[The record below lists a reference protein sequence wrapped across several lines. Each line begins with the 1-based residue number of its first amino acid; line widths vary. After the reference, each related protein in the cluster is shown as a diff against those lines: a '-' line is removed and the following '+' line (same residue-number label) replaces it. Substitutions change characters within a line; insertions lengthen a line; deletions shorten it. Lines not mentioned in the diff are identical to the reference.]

1 MAGSYKVHI
10 HQGSSRGHSTSS
22 SSSHSSSAA
31 ASSSAASTRQSTSS
45 GSRRVYSANGYTS
58 NVVGSS
64 NGALVMN
71 HNQTGYV
78 ANSPSPGYGGAY
90 YTR

>member
-1 MAGSYKVHI
+1 
-10 HQGSSRGHSTSS
+10 
-22 SSSHSSSAA
+22 
-31 ASSSAASTRQSTSS
+31 
-45 GSRRVYSANGYTS
+45 VYSASKLPLPVPLNSASLTRPVDGYTS

>member
-1 MAGSYKVHI
+1 MGGSYKVHI
-10 HQGSSRGHSTSS
+10 HQASSRGHSVG
-22 SSSHSSSAA
+22 SSSHSSGTA
-31 ASSSAASTRQSTSS
+31 ASSSAPSTRQSTSS
-45 GSRRVYSANGYTS
+45 GTRRVYSATGYTS